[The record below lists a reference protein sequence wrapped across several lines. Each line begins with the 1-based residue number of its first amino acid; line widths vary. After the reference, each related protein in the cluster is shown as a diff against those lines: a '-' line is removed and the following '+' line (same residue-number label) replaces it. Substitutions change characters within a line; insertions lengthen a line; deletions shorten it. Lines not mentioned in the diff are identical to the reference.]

1 MNKQNKINQYETET
15 IQYRSSNYP
24 YLCILNNCLPTK
36 YLTYYPCLIKL
47 ITVSGLS
54 QWEQGYFNIQTMKPY
69 ELKQSIL
76 DNLEIEVLIE
86 RIKKQEIEIAIRDLQ
101 IKALKEYLEYE
112 KQLTLIAKINNI

>member
-1 MNKQNKINQYETET
+1 
-15 IQYRSSNYP
+15 
-24 YLCILNNCLPTK
+24 
-36 YLTYYPCLIKL
+36 
-47 ITVSGLS
+47 
-54 QWEQGYFNIQTMKPY
+54 MKPY

-112 KQLTLIAKINNI
+112 KQLNLIAKINNI